1 MSGYRSVPEPIWQKI
16 QAFTTPFQVGISKNF
31 SAADVASGLLGAL
44 GIDDAAAAAKTSTR
58 AVPPSSAGRWSD
70 WNVNGREVVRD
81 DLPKVPRSYVTWIRP
96 YGNRNATEV
105 AAFTTR
111 EVFPRETR
119 YGHGLAIQIDVGT
132 LQGDKVRI
140 GFRVDRVFPPDT
152 KREDVDLLLALSLL
166 RENVGAADIV
176 PSGTT
181 PDEWVS
187 HQELSWEL
195 LPEGQRGDLVFESI
209 VRRLSLDPDSDN
221 THVARARNEFI
232 WSLGPGKGATG
243 RGTFSRYVAYI
254 FRDDLVVLENLSYG
268 NALYV
273 MYENWEAL
281 SQRSRLDLL
290 ADPQADFT
298 RIVHRGRWKQEL
310 KKAIQ
315 GSRRRKT

>member
-1 MSGYRSVPEPIWQKI
+1 MSGYRSVPEAIWQRI
-16 QAFTTPFQVGISKNF
+16 QSISTPFQVGVSKSF
-31 SAADVASGLLGAL
+31 GTGEIAAGALDAL
-44 GIDDAAAAAKTSTR
+44 GIHEVAERVETTTR
-58 AVPPSSAGRWSD
+58 VVPPSTVGRWSE
-70 WNVNGREVVRD
+70 WNVEGREIVRV
-81 DLPKVPRSYVTWIRP
+81 DLPKVSRSYVTWIRP

-209 VRRLSLDPDSDN
+209 VRRLGLDPDSDA

-232 WSLGPGKGATG
+232 WSLGPGKVATG

>member
-232 WSLGPGKGATG
+232 WSLGPGKVATG